1 MWCGASC
8 KIRFGH
14 KIDRIVKESGWG
26 TWPGADVADWPPD
39 RRRWS
44 ISITIYLP
52 IGGSDAVCINGSIL
66 NGKPHACI
74 SSKFPI
80 CVLAENAGT
89 YGHFAVSDKQTSCVA
104 FITVG
109 IPTLSFVANEA
120 ARFEANS

>member
-8 KIRFGH
+8 KIYVVP
-14 KIDRIVKESGWG
+14 IVKESGWG
-26 TWPGADVADWPPD
+26 TWPGADVADWPPN
-39 RRRWS
+39 RRRWW
-44 ISITIYLP
+44 ISITVNYP
-52 IGGSDAVCINGSIL
+52 IGGSDAECPSI
-66 NGKPHACI
+66 KY
-74 SSKFPI
+74 PI

-120 ARFEANS
+120 ARFEADS